1 MGIYAN
7 IKIIQEKREEIY
19 EDIDKAIK
27 SWLRGFKVELNEE
40 IYSQLRNVFE
50 KEILEKDGN
59 YWKFRYIFRE
69 LFGGLS
75 KYHLVISNASN
86 LYSPIIF
93 AGSLG
98 L

>member
-27 SWLRGFKVELNEE
+27 RWLRGFKVELNEE

-69 LFGGLS
+69 
-75 KYHLVISNASN
+75 A
-86 LYSPIIF
+86 IIWWF
-93 AGSLG
+93 K
-98 L
+98 